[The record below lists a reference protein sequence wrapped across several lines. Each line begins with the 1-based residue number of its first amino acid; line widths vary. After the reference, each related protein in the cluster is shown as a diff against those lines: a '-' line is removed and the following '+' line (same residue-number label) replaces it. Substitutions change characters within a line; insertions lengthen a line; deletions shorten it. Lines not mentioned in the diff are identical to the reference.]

1 MRLEGQRES
10 QNVERRRG
18 GSGKKAAMG
27 GGLGAIIIAI
37 FAMKQPAS
45 QVIAQ
50 LAQNQGQQQGTA
62 KPLTPAQERM
72 DQFVRQIKGS
82 TEEVWTKLFRQ
93 AGQEYRIPKLVNYD
107 GMTRMK
113 TGGGGDF
120 AYAYVIA
127 HEVGHHIQKLTGKT
141 TYVHQ
146 QRRSLSNAQYNQL

>member
-27 GGLGAIIIAI
+27 GGLGAIIMAI

-72 DQFVRQIKGS
+72 DQFVRQ
-82 TEEVWTKLFRQ
+82 

-107 GMTRMK
+107 GMSRMK
-113 TGGGGDF
+113 TGAGGDF